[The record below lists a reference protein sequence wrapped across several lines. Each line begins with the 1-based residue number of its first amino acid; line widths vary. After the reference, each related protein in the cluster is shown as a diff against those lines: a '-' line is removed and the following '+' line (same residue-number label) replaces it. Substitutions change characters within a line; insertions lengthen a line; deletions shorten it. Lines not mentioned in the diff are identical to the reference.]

1 MPSNHTPIAYDQS
14 GHSLRILTPSLRIL
28 TPTLRILTPVLRI
41 LTPTLRIL
49 TPVLRILTPTWP
61 LSPYGSRAKRHP
73 QVILQVILQVNIQN
87 SLLISLHFDPR
98 STGMPLTRQMPHALL
113 HLFRPRKRRIQSVRL
128 AANLRAN
135 KKRLNLGRTGLPYS
149 FFLVSVNFNKS
160 SVNNKTRR

>member
-1 MPSNHTPIAYDQS
+1 MPSNHTPIACDQS
-14 GHSLRILTPSLRIL
+14 GHS
-28 TPTLRILTPVLRI
+28 LRILTPVLRI

-49 TPVLRILTPTWP
+49 TPSLRILTPTWP

-73 QVILQVILQVNIQN
+73 QVILQVILQVNIQTL
-87 SLLISLHFDPR
+87 SLNLSPHFDPR

-128 AANLRAN
+128 AANHRAN
-135 KKRLNLGRTGLPYS
+135 QKRLNLGRTGLPYS